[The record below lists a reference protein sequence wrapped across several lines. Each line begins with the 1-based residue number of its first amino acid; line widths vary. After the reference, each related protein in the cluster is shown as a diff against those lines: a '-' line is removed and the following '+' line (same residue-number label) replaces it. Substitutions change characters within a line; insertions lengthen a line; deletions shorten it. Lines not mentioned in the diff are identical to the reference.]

1 MATTTSP
8 RFTAA
13 YQLQRMSADPHRD
26 LGRFA
31 DDRQAALVKMTP
43 PRDRRA

>member
-1 MATTTSP
+1 MKTQTP

-13 YQLQRMSADPHRD
+13 YLLQRLSGNQHTD

-31 DDRQAALVKMTP
+31 DDRQATLVQMTGP
-43 PRDRRA
+43 KDKRA

>member
-1 MATTTSP
+1 MAHATSP

-13 YQLQRMSADPHRD
+13 YLLQRVSADPHRD

-31 DDRQAALVKMTP
+31 ADRQAALVQMTP